1 MEKLTRCFMSA
12 LLLSAVLSSGL
23 AEEKFIRD
31 GDTLTL
37 RPTFS
42 GEKINTVIWKLNNN
56 LVAEWVESISDLTY
70 YDVFVN
76 RTNLNKVT
84 GILEIRKMSSADSGV
99 YRVEINNKVLPEIYN
114 IKVIKEVTQPV
125 VEVKPLICSKESGN
139 CSLLCEGNTVGAGP
153 VTYSWKMGDREWMDG
168 EKIRTITKDKE
179 TRSIKAFSCRMKN
192 PISEEQSDPIDN
204 VFYSE
209 EDVVVSSNVGG
220 IVVAV
225 LGALTALGALVG
237 VGYWKREAISNKV
250 ESLRGHDKNKDVET
264 GVPLVNG
271 RSDDAGPA
279 DGPGAEAGGKP
290 ASSTE
295 EAGGEP
301 VVPSAEGAGGQS
313 AAASKEEADGES
325 AAASKEEADG
335 ESAAASKVEAD
346 GESAAAS
353 KEEADGESAA
363 ASKVEADGESAAASK
378 EEADGESAA
387 ASKEE
392 AGREPDAG
400 SKAVAGGET
409 VSASKEEADGQ
420 SAAASKG
427 ERVEASDAESK
438 TEADDTPL

>member
-23 AEEKFIRD
+23 AEEKFF
-31 GDTLTL
+31 GNGGTLEL
-37 RPTFS
+37 GPNFS

-56 LVAEWVESISDLTY
+56 LVAEWVKSINDLTY
-70 YDVFVN
+70 YDVFEG
-76 RTNLNKVT
+76 RTNLDKET
-84 GILEIRKMSSADSGV
+84 GILEIRKMSSNDSGV
-99 YRVEINNKVLPEIYN
+99 YRVEINNKVLPESYN
-114 IKVIKEVTQPV
+114 AKLIKEVTKPV
-125 VEVKPLICSKESGN
+125 VLLQPLTCSDASVN
-139 CSLLCEGNTVGAGP
+139 CSLLCEGNTEGAGP
-153 VTYSWKMGDREWMDG
+153 VTYSWKKDEGIWEDG
-168 EKIRTITKDKE
+168 KKIRDITKDKE
-179 TRSIKAFSCRMKN
+179 TQSIKAFSCRMKN
-192 PISEEQSDPIDN
+192 PISEKQSDPIDN

-209 EDVVVSSNVGG
+209 DVVVPSNVGG

-225 LGALTALGALVG
+225 LGVLTAVGVLVG
-237 VGYWKREAISNKV
+237 VGYWKREAISKKV
-250 ESLRGHDKNKDVET
+250 ESLRGHDNNKDVET

-290 ASSTE
+290 AASTEEAGGERDAPSTEGAGGKPAASTE

-325 AAASKEEADG
+325 AAASKEEAG
-335 ESAAASKVEAD
+335 
-346 GESAAAS
+346 GQ
-353 KEEADGESAA
+353 
-363 ASKVEADGESAAASK
+363 SAAASK

-392 AGREPDAG
+392 ADREPDAG

-427 ERVEASDAESK
+427 ERVEASDAGSK